1 MKHLGLEDIL
11 DVDVY
16 ALARETYRARV
27 IAHKNQ
33 RRVSVG
39 PQVSLVF
46 EDRETL
52 RYQIQEMTRI
62 ENTRDPEKIQIE
74 LDVYNEL
81 MPETGQLSATL
92 FIEIPDLDKIQS
104 ELDRL
109 VGIDEHVA
117 LIVAGFETQPIFAR
131 FDERQMETDRIS
143 AVHYIRFT
151 LPAEQLE
158 AWQAGAEAR
167 LRLDH
172 AHYAYESELT
182 PETRMNL
189 ARDLANEP
197 AVLLQAEE
205 AGQAR
210 AACPDVIL
218 ETPRVRARRMPTAG
232 TVERIVVEAL
242 SPQVS
247 LVDAEPEL
255 LAELMRVAQQLARE
269 LQERSGG
276 VRLQLDVLAGESG
289 RLRLELTTLR

>member
-1 MKHLGLEDIL
+1 MKRLTLEDIL
-11 DVDVY
+11 DVDAY

-33 RRVSVG
+33 RRMSVG

-62 ENTRDPEKIQIE
+62 ENTRDPEKVQIE

-81 MPETGQLSATL
+81 IPEAGQLSATL

-117 LIVAGFETQPIFAR
+117 LIVAGFEAQPVFAR
-131 FDERQMETDRIS
+131 FDERQMEADRIS

-151 LPAEQLE
+151 LPADQLE
-158 AWQAGAEAR
+158 AWQAGAGAR

-172 AHYAYESELT
+172 AHYAHESELT
-182 PETRMNL
+182 PETRASL

-197 AVLLQAEE
+197 AVLLQPEE
-205 AGQAR
+205 IQQAS

-218 ETPRVRARRMPTAG
+218 ETPRVRARRMPSAG
-232 TVERIVVEAL
+232 TLERIVVEAVA
-242 SPQVS
+242 PQAS
-247 LVDAEPEL
+247 LIDAAPEL
-255 LAELMRVAQQLARE
+255 LAELLSVAQRLARE

-276 VRLQLDVLAGESG
+276 VRLRLDLLAGESG
-289 RLRLELTTLR
+289 QLRLELTTLR